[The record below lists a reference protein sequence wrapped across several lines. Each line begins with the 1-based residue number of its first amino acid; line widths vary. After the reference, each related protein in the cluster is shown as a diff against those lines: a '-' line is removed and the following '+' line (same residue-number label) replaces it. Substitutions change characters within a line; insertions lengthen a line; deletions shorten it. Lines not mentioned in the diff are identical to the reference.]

1 MKGQSVSVINMNI
14 EMLDRVILYVRYNQ
28 YIKGLS
34 MSIASMTME
43 LLGRI
48 SLLGKWNQFIK
59 EWSVAEIILTLKY
72 YLDWSGWII
81 STHFCLSSLYLI
93 INIYIINV

>member
-34 MSIASMTME
+34 MT
-43 LLGRI
+43 
-48 SLLGKWNQFIK
+48 
-59 EWSVAEIILTLKY
+59 VANV
-72 YLDWSGWII
+72 
-81 STHFCLSSLYLI
+81 
-93 INIYIINV
+93 NIE